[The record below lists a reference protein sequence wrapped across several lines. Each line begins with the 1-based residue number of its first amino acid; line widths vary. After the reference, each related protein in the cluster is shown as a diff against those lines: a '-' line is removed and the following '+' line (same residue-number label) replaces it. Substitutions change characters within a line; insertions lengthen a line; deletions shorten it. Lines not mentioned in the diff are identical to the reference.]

1 MLLEV
6 HCHVHRSPA
15 PRDDQRK
22 LLVAFTRSLPL
33 ATLLIIAHLADF
45 RFGYLA
51 STFSVRP
58 PQNPKDLGF
67 RVFSPFA
74 LRWCRPFG
82 LKTPALCRTG
92 NHDLPAGWLA
102 ALDRRIY
109 RERSKENQIKPELL
123 NRGLFSF
130 CHGKARRRCPW
141 FNPGIC
147 NSSQQL
153 HKVTKNNY

>member
-1 MLLEV
+1 MQAAGGCGKWDGEREGEENGV
-6 HCHVHRSPA
+6 GVVGEA
-15 PRDDQRK
+15 GEQ
-22 LLVAFTRSLPL
+22 V
-33 ATLLIIAHLADF
+33 
-45 RFGYLA
+45 G
-51 STFSVRP
+51 SV
-58 PQNPKDLGF
+58 LT
-67 RVFSPFA
+67 A
-74 LRWCRPFG
+74 
-82 LKTPALCRTG
+82 AM
-92 NHDLPAGWLA
+92 AGWLA

>member
-1 MLLEV
+1 MLGAQCVGAVE
-6 HCHVHRSPA
+6 H
-15 PRDDQRK
+15 
-22 LLVAFTRSLPL
+22 VAFWV
-33 ATLLIIAHLADF
+33 A
-45 RFGYLA
+45 LA
-51 STFSVRP
+51 S
-58 PQNPKDLGF
+58 
-67 RVFSPFA
+67 
-74 LRWCRPFG
+74 
-82 LKTPALCRTG
+82 ALCSVLT
-92 NHDLPAGWLA
+92 AVKVGWLA
-102 ALDRRIY
+102 ALGRRIY